1 MSHVPDSRKPGMRCQ
16 EMGEESFN
24 EGGILWSQSIQI
36 TSRNI
41 PVLPFTKQPPPDKE
55 EILGIGL
62 KYILS
67 DKEGDL

>member
-1 MSHVPDSRKPGMRCQ
+1 MYLTVENQQRNEVSG
-16 EMGEESFN
+16 MGEESFN
-24 EGGILWSQSIQI
+24 EGGILWPQSIQI
-36 TSRNI
+36 TWRNI

-67 DKEGDL
+67 DKEGNL

>member
-1 MSHVPDSRKPGMRCQ
+1 
-16 EMGEESFN
+16 MGEESFN

>member
-1 MSHVPDSRKPGMRCQ
+1 
-16 EMGEESFN
+16 MGEESFN
-24 EGGILWSQSIQI
+24 EGGILWPQSIQI

-41 PVLPFTKQPPPDKE
+41 LVLPFTKQSHPDKE

>member
-1 MSHVPDSRKPGMRCQ
+1 
-16 EMGEESFN
+16 MGEGSFN
-24 EGGILWSQSIQI
+24 EGGILWPQSIQI
-36 TSRNI
+36 SSRNI
-41 PVLPFTKQPPPDKE
+41 PVLPFTKQPPPDQE